1 MLLALPKNLEAR
13 LSPQSTALH
22 LAIGL
27 FVSDETTLGQAAQVA
42 GLSQAD
48 FLRELGQRRIPLHYG
63 REELA
68 ADLQA
73 VDALAAR

>member
-1 MLLALPKNLEAR
+1 MELTLPAPLEAR
-13 LSPQSTALH
+13 LSPRSAALH

-27 FVSDETTLGQAAQVA
+27 FVAQEATLGQAAQVA

-48 FLRELGQRRIPLHYG
+48 FLRELGQRRIPIHYG
-63 REELA
+63 AEELA

-73 VDALAAR
+73 VEALAAR

>member
-1 MLLALPKNLEAR
+1 MLLTLPDHFEAR

-27 FVSDETTLGQAAQVA
+27 FVSDESTLGQAAEVA
-42 GLSQAD
+42 GLSQAA
-48 FLRELGQRRIPLHYG
+48 FLRELGQRRIPIHYG

-68 ADLQA
+68 ADLQS
-73 VDALAAR
+73 VEALAAR